1 MANKRPPFREK
12 SQRTHSSET
21 TLGKLAA
28 WCRLHEQIAFAAVSA
43 LWITLLYGG
52 GVCGAFIYDDVSH
65 IQENPALASWGKILH
80 SFGAGESF
88 AHDLSEGGGSAYRPL
103 LWMSLSFDRHLWNL
117 NPCGFHLTNLLLH
130 WAAGLLCFALLR
142 RMQTPQALS
151 AVVCLLWLGLPINS
165 EAVAWISGRTY
176 LLMCVFLVLSL
187 LMARAYLAK
196 GTGLMLGLY
205 FLASVGALLSNE
217 QGIVALPLMLLLAY
231 FLGDASRRR
240 WLILAAVGIGTNG
253 VYFLARRMIH
263 AQVPGGTGSFSTV
276 GTVFFKYLLWI
287 LLPVR
292 LSVERSTDLPPRG
305 LSIMAVATL
314 AGLVCL
320 LIVAYWLRDRV
331 RLATFGLIWV
341 VISLLPYCGIVPV
354 YQGMA
359 ERYAYLASFGFVVAL
374 AALAWKCEGR
384 NRSIALSLL
393 LLWGLWG
400 AWRLRLRVLDWTD
413 PILLYQSSLEATPH
427 SSKLLYNLGAS
438 FEAAG
443 DFNKASEYYRQTL
456 TINPAYVPAIV
467 EMGNVDQQT
476 GNAAQAEQ
484 EYTRAIAIDPSDE
497 NIYVNLGALFL
508 QQGRIDDASRE
519 LTRAIAMNPSDPTAY
534 YDLGAAY
541 QKAGENERAAE
552 MYAKV
557 LELKPDDPD
566 TLKNLKMLLPA
577 GR

>member
-1 MANKRPPFREK
+1 
-12 SQRTHSSET
+12 
-21 TLGKLAA
+21 
-28 WCRLHEQIAFAAVSA
+28 
-43 LWITLLYGG
+43 
-52 GVCGAFIYDDVSH
+52 
-65 IQENPALASWGKILH
+65 
-80 SFGAGESF
+80 
-88 AHDLSEGGGSAYRPL
+88 
-103 LWMSLSFDRHLWNL
+103 
-117 NPCGFHLTNLLLH
+117 
-130 WAAGLLCFALLR
+130 
-142 RMQTPQALS
+142 
-151 AVVCLLWLGLPINS
+151 
-165 EAVAWISGRTY
+165 
-176 LLMCVFLVLSL
+176 
-187 LMARAYLAK
+187 
-196 GTGLMLGLY
+196 
-205 FLASVGALLSNE
+205 
-217 QGIVALPLMLLLAY
+217 
-231 FLGDASRRR
+231 
-240 WLILAAVGIGTNG
+240 
-253 VYFLARRMIH
+253 
-263 AQVPGGTGSFSTV
+263 
-276 GTVFFKYLLWI
+276 
-287 LLPVR
+287 
-292 LSVERSTDLPPRG
+292 
-305 LSIMAVATL
+305 MAVATL
-314 AGLVCL
+314 TGLVCL

-384 NRSIALSLL
+384 NRSIVLSLL

-476 GNAAQAEQ
+476 GNATQAEQ

-508 QQGRIDDASRE
+508 QQGRIDDAIRE